1 MLRQSVLAIV
11 YELYSSDSLETLM
24 LCADVAASAQDL
36 SAIIEAEGEA
46 ASKAAAAA
54 AVAVAAE
61 SGRKGKG
68 NSGMC
73 TQVCVHGRGMR
84 TQVCILR
91 YVYSGMYTQVCVRGR
106 GMRLLHTRHMLYY
119 LCTQTDRHGAS
130 VLLLAALSW
139 L

>member
-84 TQVCILR
+84 TQVCVLR
-91 YVYSGMYTQVCVRGR
+91 YVYSGLRT
-106 GMRLLHTRHMLYY
+106 
-119 LCTQTDRHGAS
+119 
-130 VLLLAALSW
+130 W
-139 L
+139 